1 MGRSYEE
8 RVSSYRKTFGPE
20 GAQGQSQQNVKET
33 REQVSYSSS
42 NLLNSSMAGG
52 RTTPTGSTRRVQRS
66 HERAKSSGVTR
77 RDLETMADA
86 IGPDF
91 VNRRTNEKEEL
102 KGLNNRFARYLKR
115 VQDLEKENKILEAQ
129 LTQLKSRGPSNLAEK
144 YEEELRRLRQMVDK
158 LTHERAQAEM
168 MRDNYANESEQWH
181 EKYDEELAQRKD
193 IEADLAQMR
202 KDCDD
207 ATLVRVD
214 LERKIETMVE
224 EMEFLKKVHSDEVRE
239 LRDQLNSVE
248 IKIEAAPGPDLMGMI
263 EEIRAQYEK
272 LAAQNK
278 MEAEDMIKARV
289 SKAQDQAQK
298 DATSIRDFK
307 EQVGE
312 YRKTV
317 QTLHM
322 EIDSLRSANDSM
334 NRNMSDMEGRNK
346 READDYQDQ
355 IRALQNEIEDLK
367 AQMAN
372 HLRSY
377 QELMNV
383 KAALDLEINTY
394 RSLLEGEEDRLE
406 QYGDNLGQF
415 SGQFQQQ
422 QSVAIPQQQE
432 ELQTVT
438 HKKVVVRTIQT
449 RDGQVINESSSAKES
464 QGFPKPPPSPG
475 PARKGSEKREGRKKS
490 KKSKQGSESPSV
502 PRKLLSRARSSSRES
517 LCSLDSEEV
526 LVRHYSTEDL
536 SVVAQSEDV
545 RESNE

>member
-1 MGRSYEE
+1 
-8 RVSSYRKTFGPE
+8 
-20 GAQGQSQQNVKET
+20 
-33 REQVSYSSS
+33 
-42 NLLNSSMAGG
+42 MA
-52 RTTPTGSTRRVQRS
+52 
-66 HERAKSSGVTR
+66 
-77 RDLETMADA
+77 
-86 IGPDF
+86 
-91 VNRRTNEKEEL
+91 
-102 KGLNNRFARYLKR
+102 LNNRFARYLKR
-115 VQDLEKENKILEAQ
+115 VQDLERENKILEAQ
-129 LTQLKSRGPSNLAEK
+129 LNQLKSRGPSNLAEK

-158 LTHERAQAEM
+158 LTHERAKAEM

-193 IEADLAQMR
+193 LEADLNQMR

-224 EMEFLKKVHSDEVRE
+224 EMEFLKKIHADEIRE
-239 LRDQLNSVE
+239 LKDQLNSVE

-263 EEIRAQYEK
+263 DEIRAQYEK

-289 SKAQDQAQK
+289 AKAADQAAK
-298 DATSIRDFK
+298 DAVAIKD
-307 EQVGE
+307 QVGE

-322 EIDSLRSANDSM
+322 EIDSLRSANDSL
-334 NRNMSDMEGRNK
+334 NRNMGDLEGRSR
-346 READDYQDQ
+346 REAEGFEDT

-394 RSLLEGEEDRLE
+394 RNLLEGEEQRL
-406 QYGDNLGQF
+406 DTKPVNADAASFNMNQF
-415 SGQFQQQ
+415 SQQVVQ
-422 QSVAIPQQQE
+422 PQQQE

-449 RDGQVINESSSAKES
+449 RDEQ
-464 QGFPKPPPSPG
+464 
-475 PARKGSEKREGRKKS
+475 
-490 KKSKQGSESPSV
+490 
-502 PRKLLSRARSSSRES
+502 
-517 LCSLDSEEV
+517 
-526 LVRHYSTEDL
+526 
-536 SVVAQSEDV
+536 VVAQSSSAQET
-545 RESNE
+545 STSPIS